1 MSGEDWLAVSCMSVS
16 VLKADR
22 QFFILQYYGIE
33 GIMPSMLV
41 LDRTAGLN

>member
-1 MSGEDWLAVSCMSVS
+1 MSGEDWLAVSCMS

-33 GIMPSMLV
+33 GIMPGMLV
-41 LDRTAGLN
+41 LVIGQQA